1 MQIGFDNKDRL
12 IAHLEHNISEMLV
25 EREKN
30 VIRLKSEIVILQN
43 KIHEGEES
51 FKNRLIQMRSRV
63 EVDEKAKVKKTL
75 DTLTEQLESSKRHS
89 ADQLQKIK
97 RLQEDYAT
105 LGQEFQNYRKEKV
118 LQENSRETYLKDIE
132 SKYKTLSE

>member
-51 FKNRLIQMRSRV
+51 FKNRLI
-63 EVDEKAKVKKTL
+63 
-75 DTLTEQLESSKRHS
+75 
-89 ADQLQKIK
+89 
-97 RLQEDYAT
+97 
-105 LGQEFQNYRKEKV
+105 
-118 LQENSRETYLKDIE
+118 
-132 SKYKTLSE
+132 

>member
-105 LGQEFQNYRKEKV
+105 LG
-118 LQENSRETYLKDIE
+118 
-132 SKYKTLSE
+132 